1 MSALTVSQLPV
12 TAMTKMELEAAARDE
27 RLFVYWPVGSTIYAH
42 LVELKEGAVEPSTHP
57 TLYDVAIHGER
68 QATQDDVDRLM
79 RLGAEWVKCRD
90 ALRKALDDMQAAII
104 APL

>member
-1 MSALTVSQLPV
+1 VALHIAKRNRLWCHS
-12 TAMTKMELEAAARDE
+12 MNDE
-27 RLFVYWPVGSTIYAH
+27 TP
-42 LVELKEGAVEPSTHP
+42 PHP

-68 QATQDDVDRLM
+68 LATQDDVDRLM